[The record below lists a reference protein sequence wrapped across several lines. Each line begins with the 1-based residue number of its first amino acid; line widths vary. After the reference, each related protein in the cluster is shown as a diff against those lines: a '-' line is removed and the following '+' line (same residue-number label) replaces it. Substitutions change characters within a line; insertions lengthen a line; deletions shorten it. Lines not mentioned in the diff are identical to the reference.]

1 MVTRAYRTGVRCK
14 KKCSLR
20 FRKGCWHVNATSLPA
35 VRLRF
40 TTGGFAPGPCRY
52 RHHAVCA
59 LADGKTLATAAVQK
73 AIDATSAAGGGV
85 VSVPAGKFLIGTV
98 VLKDNVTLRLEKNAT
113 LLGSPNLADYR
124 ALDTFK
130 EGTNKS
136 AGVFLVGA
144 IDAKNVALDGEGT
157 IDGQGSQL
165 QNQQLGGVKYRPF
178 LVRWVRCQQVA
189 VQSVHL
195 TSAAMWCMHI
205 SQCKNVNVDSVSI
218 VNRGNGNNDGIDLDS
233 SDTVRI
239 SHCDIDSGDD
249 SLCLKTT
256 GTAPDQNIQIDNCKL
271 KSNDAAIKFGT
282 ESVGDFTN
290 ITITHCHIRDTRLG
304 GIKILSVD
312 GSRISNITL
321 ADLAMDGVNVP
332 IFLRLGSRLKTYHP
346 GDRPRDTGSISQVSI
361 KNITVKNGRQV
372 GIMIMGV
379 PDHPVGGDISLD
391 HIDLE
396 MDALS
401 ADSSAEI
408 PEKETAYPEL
418 TMFGKSLPAAALV
431 ARHVKGLS
439 VTNLQFSISKHD
451 AGTPGTGKP
460 DVGTPNAD
468 KPNERPIAWLNDA
481 IDITL
486 ANCTVKAAGAL
497 PPFLSLSGK
506 DSANIHLDGNNDTQ
520 VQLGPDVARDAIRG
534 K

>member
-1 MVTRAYRTGVRCK
+1 MVLAQARADTDITQFG
-14 KKCSLR
+14 
-20 FRKGCWHVNATSLPA
+20 
-35 VRLRF
+35 
-40 TTGGFAPGPCRY
+40 
-52 RHHAVCA
+52 A
-59 LADGKTLATAAVQK
+59 LSDGKTLATAAVHK
-73 AIDATSAAGGGV
+73 AIDATSASGGGV
-85 VSVPAGKFLIGTV
+85 VSVPAGKFLIGTI

-124 ALDTFK
+124 EFDTFK

-165 QNQQLGGVKYRPF
+165 QNQQLSGVKYRPF
-178 LVRWVRCQQVA
+178 LVRWVRCQHVA

-205 SQCKNVNVDSVSI
+205 SKCKNVSVDSVSI

-249 SLCLKTT
+249 SLCLKAT

-290 ITITHCHIRDTRLG
+290 ITITHCQIRDTRLG

-321 ADLAMDGVNVP
+321 DDLAMDRVNTP

-346 GDRPRDTGSISQVSI
+346 GDKPRDTGSISQVSI
-361 KNITVKNGRQV
+361 KNITAKNARQV
-372 GIMIMGV
+372 GIMIMGI
-379 PDHPVGGDISLD
+379 PNHPVGGDISLD

-401 ADSSAEI
+401 ADSSSVEL

-418 TMFGKSLPAAALV
+418 TMFGKSLPASALV

-439 VTNLQFSISKHD
+439 VTNLQFSSSKPD
-451 AGTPGTGKP
+451 TGKPGTGKP
-460 DVGTPNAD
+460 DAGNANPGTSG
-468 KPNERPIAWLNDA
+468 ERPIAWLNDA
-481 IDITL
+481 TDITL

-506 DSANIHLDGNNDTQ
+506 DSANIHLDGNNDTD
-520 VQLGPDVARDAIRG
+520 VQLAPDVRRDAIRG